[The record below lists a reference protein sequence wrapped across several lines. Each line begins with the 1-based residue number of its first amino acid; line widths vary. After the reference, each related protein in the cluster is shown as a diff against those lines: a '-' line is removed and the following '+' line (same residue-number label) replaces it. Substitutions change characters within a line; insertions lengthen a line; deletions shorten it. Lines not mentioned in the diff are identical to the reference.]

1 MSITVLNK
9 NFHYNEYGV
18 EITSAATLDEIKKEL
33 KSLHSSGEL
42 LPFAYG
48 DILIHLRNSQD
59 KSKEQFV
66 NNFLSEDKNRS
77 QLHNYIRVA
86 ENFDNKE
93 RTKYLKN
100 LTFTHL
106 KESLELTKDK
116 SKAVAL
122 LNVAI
127 QNGIVPNIYGMDVI
141 NHNLGFLGTTG
152 TNTTNLVGVAL
163 DPRAAIIASR
173 TVAKPQGYPG
183 YVENVTDA
191 DSGLTLQ
198 ARLGYDILSNRTIF
212 QMQLLYGVAVGNTG
226 CAYRVTSA

>member
-9 NFHYNEYGV
+9 NFNYNEYGV

-122 LNVAI
+122 LNTASSERLSVSQMRAI
-127 QNGIVPNIYGMDVI
+127 Y
-141 NHNLGFLGTTG
+141 
-152 TNTTNLVGVAL
+152 
-163 DPRAAIIASR
+163 R
-173 TVAKPQGYPG
+173 TSI
-183 YVENVTDA
+183 A
-191 DSGLTLQ
+191 DSQDEPKMSVSPVVELINLAGEFSRKLKAATLNNDES
-198 ARLGYDILSNRTIF
+198 A
-212 QMQLLYGVAVGNTG
+212 LLLKELKDVGIWIDNYVSRKGAV
-226 CAYRVTSA
+226 